1 MRPIAIRL
9 ASLNIA
15 IESVTPIWSAK
26 KPLTAAMAPNRATTA
41 APIPTVTISKDSKS
55 KRAKTNEDGAPIL
68 RNTKT
73 SLLLSLI
80 EARSIA
86 FNPKM
91 DEMKTKIDI
100 PRNVPSMPPT
110 SVHSCASATP
120 GKIARS
126 ASP

>member
-1 MRPIAIRL
+1 MRL

-26 KPLTAAMAPNRATTA
+26 KPLTAAMAPNRAITA
-41 APIPTVTISKDSKS
+41 AAIPTVTISKDSRS

-80 EARSIA
+80 DARSMA
-86 FNPKM
+86 FKPKM
-91 DEMKTKIDI
+91 EEMKT
-100 PRNVPSMPPT
+100 
-110 SVHSCASATP
+110 
-120 GKIARS
+120 
-126 ASP
+126 

>member
-1 MRPIAIRL
+1 MKWHPPYFFLHFFARIKNFFRKFIIVRKK
-9 ASLNIA
+9 ASIF
-15 IESVTPIWSAK
+15 
-26 KPLTAAMAPNRATTA
+26 
-41 APIPTVTISKDSKS
+41 
-55 KRAKTNEDGAPIL
+55 RAKTNEDGAPIL

-73 SLLLSLI
+73 SLRLSLI
-80 EARSIA
+80 EARSMA

-100 PRNVPSMPPT
+100 PRKVPSMPPT
-110 SVHSCASATP
+110 SVHSCANATP

>member
-1 MRPIAIRL
+1 MRPIAMRL

-26 KPLTAAMAPNRATTA
+26 KPLTAAIAPNRATTA
-41 APIPTVTISKDSKS
+41 AAIPTVTISKDSRS

-80 EARSIA
+80 EARSMA
-86 FNPKM
+86 FKPKM
-91 DEMKTKIDI
+91 EEMKTKIDI
-100 PRNVPSMPPT
+100 PRNVLSMPPT
-110 SVHSCASATP
+110 SVHNCARATP
-120 GKIARS
+120 GKIASS

>member
-1 MRPIAIRL
+1 MRPIAMRL

-41 APIPTVTISKDSKS
+41 AAIPMVTISKDSKS

-73 SLLLSLI
+73 SLRLSLI
-80 EARSIA
+80 EARSMA

-100 PRNVPSMPPT
+100 PRKVPSMPPT
-110 SVHSCASATP
+110 SVHSCANATP

>member
-1 MRPIAIRL
+1 MTL

-26 KPLTAAMAPNRATTA
+26 KPLMAAIAPNRPTRAVA
-41 APIPTVTISKDSKS
+41 IPTVTISKDSKS
-55 KRAKTNEDGAPIL
+55 KSAKMNHDGAPML

-73 SLLLSLI
+73 SRLLSLI
-80 EARSIA
+80 EAKSMA
-86 FNPKM
+86 FSPNIE
-91 DEMKTKIDI
+91 DIKTKIDI
-100 PRNVPSMPPT
+100 PRKVLSTPPM
-110 SVHSCASATP
+110 SSHNCAKATP

>member
-1 MRPIAIRL
+1 MRL

-26 KPLTAAMAPNRATTA
+26 NPLTAAMAPNRATTA
-41 APIPTVTISKDSKS
+41 AAIPMVTISKDSRS

-80 EARSIA
+80 EARSMA

-91 DEMKTKIDI
+91 DEMNLGSGNRARNETKIKGVLDYK
-100 PRNVPSMPPT
+100 S
-110 SVHSCASATP
+110 
-120 GKIARS
+120 GKRM
-126 ASP
+126 

>member
-1 MRPIAIRL
+1 MRL

-41 APIPTVTISKDSKS
+41 VPIPTVTISKDSQNQ
-55 KRAKTNEDGAPIL
+55 RAKTNEDGAPIL

-80 EARSIA
+80 DARSMA
-86 FNPKM
+86 FKPKM
-91 DEMKTKIDI
+91 EEMKTKIDI
-100 PRNVPSMPPT
+100 PRKVPSMPPT
-110 SVHSCASATP
+110 APNCAKPLRQNSEKRFP
-120 GKIARS
+120 
-126 ASP
+126 